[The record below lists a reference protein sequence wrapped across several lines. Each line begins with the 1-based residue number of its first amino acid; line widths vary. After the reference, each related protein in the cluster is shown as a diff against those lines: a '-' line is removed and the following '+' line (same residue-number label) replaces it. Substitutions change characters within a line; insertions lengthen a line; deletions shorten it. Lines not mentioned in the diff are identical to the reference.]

1 MHFVHF
7 FFLVI
12 LEVFNIKLFYRVS
25 IFFENSLKKILHS
38 HYHRAS
44 VSSLGEPT
52 NKTEKTLCS
61 QLFGVIYISALIPL
75 LFYMWVFFFCIKRKL
90 NWYTWLVF
98 FKIKISLVLVTIIL
112 VQTYDTYSVI

>member
-1 MHFVHF
+1 MHFVLF
-7 FFLVI
+7 SFLVI

-25 IFFENSLKKILHS
+25 IFFENSLKTILHS

-61 QLFGVIYISALIPL
+61 QLFWSYLYICVDSITILHV
-75 LFYMWVFFFCIKRKL
+75 VFFFCIKRKL